1 MLSVKPEVISTLV
14 DCFEH
19 FSRELDEGQAKALRA
34 RARDMPT
41 ELVSKG
47 FSYVMVLTAAR
58 GDLGVVRLGLTSASC
73 QDLVKRVKE
82 EDLKGDDAGYAL
94 YGAVLLL
101 SLRKS
106 GVISG
111 GDFADIV
118 KSSLNDPTLN
128 QVAYAI
134 MDWVK
139 RLAEAYLERE

>member
-1 MLSVKPEVISTLV
+1 MLSVKPEVVSTLV

-19 FSRELDEGQAKALRA
+19 FSRELEEGQARALRA
-34 RARDMPT
+34 RARDMPA

-47 FSYVMVLTAAR
+47 FSYVMVLTATR
-58 GDLGVVRLGLTSASC
+58 GDLDVVRLGLTSTSC
-73 QDLVKRVKE
+73 RDLVELVKKKG
-82 EDLKGDDAGYAL
+82 LRGDDAGYAL
-94 YGAVLLL
+94 YGALLLL
-101 SLRKS
+101 SLGKS

-111 GDFADIV
+111 GSFADIV

>member
-1 MLSVKPEVISTLV
+1 
-14 DCFEH
+14 
-19 FSRELDEGQAKALRA
+19 
-34 RARDMPT
+34 MPA

-94 YGAVLLL
+94 YGAMLLL

>member
-1 MLSVKPEVISTLV
+1 M
-14 DCFEH
+14 
-19 FSRELDEGQAKALRA
+19 
-34 RARDMPT
+34 
-41 ELVSKG
+41 
-47 FSYVMVLTAAR
+47 
-58 GDLGVVRLGLTSASC
+58 
-73 QDLVKRVKE
+73 
-82 EDLKGDDAGYAL
+82 
-94 YGAVLLL
+94 LLL

-111 GDFADIV
+111 RDFADIV

>member
-1 MLSVKPEVISTLV
+1 MLSVKPEVVSTLV

-19 FSRELDEGQAKALRA
+19 FSRALEEGQARALRA
-34 RARDMPT
+34 RARDMPA

-58 GDLGVVRLGLTSASC
+58 GDLDVVRLGLTSTSC
-73 QDLVKRVKE
+73 RDLVELVRKKG
-82 EDLKGDDAGYAL
+82 LGGDDAGYAL
-94 YGAVLLL
+94 YGALLLL

-111 GDFADIV
+111 GSFADIV

-139 RLAEAYLERE
+139 RFAEAYLERE